1 MEDEDALSSDQF
13 LSPDSRKKLDNE
25 KPPSASRGS
34 SSSKKQRTG
43 KKAKQGEPAT
53 LTPSGRVRHTQPS
66 PGTSGSVQLKK
77 GAAAGLK
84 SQPPTQSKS
93 VSKWKAFQSEVA
105 SLVGKG
111 NTSAS
116 RSGTARAPLKEG
128 VRYDSGDEEGERKA
142 ESGEAEEEE
151 LEGMEDVAAEPGDQ
165 ELVVATQEQLDAMDE
180 DDATPTGHQDASHN
194 RGPLITSWIHLCFK
208 NVPFN
213 ASLVQLLWLLLTRWV
228 LCQNRCGSVSFL
240 TLRAALGTPASAC
253 CPPSTEE

>member
-1 MEDEDALSSDQF
+1 MEDEDAFSFDQF
-13 LSPDSRKKLDNE
+13 LSPDSRKKRDNE

-53 LTPSGRVRHTQPS
+53 LTPSGRVRPTQPS

-77 GAAAGLK
+77 GAAAGWK
-84 SQPPTQSKS
+84 SQPPTQSKP

-213 ASLVQLLWLLLTRWV
+213 ASLLQLLWLLLTRWV
-228 LCQNRCGSVSFL
+228 LCQNRCRSVSFL

-253 CPPSTEE
+253 CPPRPEE